1 MPIVSH
7 THTLAR
13 TTGQNANRI
22 THSHARS
29 NNRYCSQESLT
40 AACDMADAWVES
52 YCPDATNQQT
62 GLCDGYD
69 GCGEISLFEVNDIRG
84 KCPYQDN
91 VRSLLAL

>member
-1 MPIVSH
+1 
-7 THTLAR
+7 
-13 TTGQNANRI
+13 
-22 THSHARS
+22 
-29 NNRYCSQESLT
+29 
-40 AACDMADAWVES
+40 MADAWVES

-69 GCGEISLFEVNDIRG
+69 GCGEISLFEVNDIRR